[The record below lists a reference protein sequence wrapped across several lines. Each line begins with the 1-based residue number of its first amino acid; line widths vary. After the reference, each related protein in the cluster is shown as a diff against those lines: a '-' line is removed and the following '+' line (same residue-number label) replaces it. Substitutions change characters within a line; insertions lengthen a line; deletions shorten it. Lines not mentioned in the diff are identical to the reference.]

1 MKHRAARTAFVAM
14 ILAAALSGNA
24 GAANAAATDRPDLSQ
39 VSLMMVTSKQGAARP
54 EAELLLSNASD
65 KSLFYAGY
73 SADSPAYRR
82 QCLAADQ
89 WKDGDMGW
97 CGNGMET
104 QTLEPGQQVRFRA
117 TLCSDSDT
125 TKVGLAIA
133 TTEDEPGEVLWS
145 DEIRPPT
152 FTSSGRMPE
161 FPFDEIAASRKA
173 MEVLRTVGAVG
184 NLGTTWKL
192 ERPEVAGVRVSEAD
206 AKACP
211 GAGRYIIVRYEY
223 VDPPA
228 GGPNSIVFEAPS
240 PRPES
245 WQRRGMLTSMSMDD
259 AIGQFRDGLPCAD

>member
-1 MKHRAARTAFVAM
+1 MAFVAM
-14 ILAAALSGNA
+14 ILAAALSGSV
-24 GAANAAATDRPDLSQ
+24 GPANAAPSVATEKPDLSH
-39 VSLMMVTSKQGAARP
+39 VSLVMVTSKQGAAHP
-54 EAELLLSNASD
+54 EAELLLRNASD
-65 KSLFYAGY
+65 KPLFYAGY
-73 SADSPAYRR
+73 SADAPVYQR

-117 TLCSDSDT
+117 TLCSDSNA
-125 TKVGLAIA
+125 TKIGLAIA
-133 TTEDEPGEVLWS
+133 TIGDEPGEVLWS
-145 DEIRPPT
+145 AEIRPPP
-152 FTSSGRMPE
+152 FASSGRMPE
-161 FPFDEIAASRKA
+161 FPFDDVAASRKA

-192 ERPEVAGVRVSEAD
+192 ERPEVAGVQVSDAE

-223 VDPPA
+223 MDQPA
-228 GGPNSIVFEAPS
+228 GGPNSIVFEVAS
-240 PRPES
+240 PRTET

-259 AIGQFRDGLPCAD
+259 AIAQFRDGLHCD